1 MPSPLAIILANGN
14 TPTKGSL
21 ARHLT
26 VADLFVCADGGA
38 NAAVK
43 LGVTPDLIIGDLDSI
58 LPATLR
64 KYSSVTARRVADQNS
79 TDLEKALT
87 WVVRNGYREARVFGA
102 TGGRLDHTVGNLSA
116 LVKFSHKIAV
126 TMYDADGELSS
137 VGSERVFDVPVGT
150 TVSLLPLTLCE
161 GVMTKGLKW
170 ELRYEAL
177 ALGQREG
184 TSNLV
189 ISNPVTVKV
198 RRGELLMY
206 RVTKG
211 TSVRGL
217 RRNG

>member
-14 TPTKGSL
+14 TPTKGLL
-21 ARHLT
+21 ARHLAD
-26 VADLFVCADGGA
+26 ADLFVCADGGA

-64 KYSSVTARRVADQNS
+64 KFSGVTARRITDQNS

-87 WVVRNGYREARVFGA
+87 WVARNGYREARVFGA

-116 LVKFSHKIAV
+116 LVKFSRQIAL
-126 TMYDADGELSS
+126 TMYDMDGELSS
-137 VGSERVFDVPVGT
+137 VGSERVFDVPTGT
-150 TVSLLPLTLCE
+150 TVSLLPMTLCE

-170 ELRYEAL
+170 ELRYESL

-184 TSNLV
+184 TSNV
-189 ISNPVTVKV
+189 VVSNPVIVKV
-198 RRGELLMY
+198 RRGALLMY
-206 RVTKG
+206 RVTAG
-211 TSVRGL
+211 TSVRVL